1 MHGTLALDRLPG
13 GFKAHAPWTSG
24 RRRVT
29 QPAALIACLQVK
41 IVLRAM
47 AEIFEVL
54 DVEIVD
60 RQTHAHI
67 FTANWHLIGPCSK

>member
-1 MHGTLALDRLPG
+1 
-13 GFKAHAPWTSG
+13 
-24 RRRVT
+24 
-29 QPAALIACLQVK
+29 LIARLQVK

-54 DVEIVD
+54 DIEIVD